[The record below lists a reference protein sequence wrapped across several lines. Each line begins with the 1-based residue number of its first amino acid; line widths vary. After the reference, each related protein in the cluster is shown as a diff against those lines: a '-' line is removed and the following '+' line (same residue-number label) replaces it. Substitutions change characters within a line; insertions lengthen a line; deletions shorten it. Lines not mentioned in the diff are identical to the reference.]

1 MKLPA
6 YSDLED
12 TEDTTAPHGC
22 LSIMSVAVLLVIA
35 GILAACSTPPPKPD
49 KVVRV
54 DLYDHSNSSLAII
67 GTVLKNLPLPLP

>member
-22 LSIMSVAVLLVIA
+22 LSIMSIAVFLVI
-35 GILAACSTPPPKPD
+35 GCVLGACTTPPPTPD

-54 DLYDHSNSSLAII
+54 DLYDHTNSSLAII
-67 GTVLKNLPLPLP
+67 GTVLKNLPFPVP

>member
-1 MKLPA
+1 
-6 YSDLED
+6 
-12 TEDTTAPHGC
+12 
-22 LSIMSVAVLLVIA
+22 MSVAVLLVIA